1 MARVVESS
9 LREMDRGVIEAA
21 EAMGCTPWQI
31 VTKVLLPECRPS
43 LISGCTTATITILS
57 YGAMAGSIGAGGLGA
72 MALLRG
78 YGRGWDVALYVSVIL
93 LVILVQIIQSIGT
106 SLAVKTDR
114 RVHQPR
120 AKRKEEENNKMK
132 RKLTVLAL
140 ALALLLSLAA
150 CGGGDGKTITVGATP
165 APHAEILEVAKEVL
179 AEEGYTLEIKE
190 YDDYIMP
197 NTAVEEEE
205 LDANYFQH
213 ITYLN
218 DFNESNGTH
227 LVSVGSIHYEPFG
240 IYAGKTASL
249 DALAD
254 GAQIAIPN
262 DATNGGRALL
272 LLAQEGLITLE
283 EGAGITA
290 TVDDIVENPH
300 SFEIVELE
308 ARLLPTTLQDVDVAV
323 INGNYAIDAG
333 LNIADALAI
342 ESAEGE
348 AATAYANVLVVK
360 EGHENDEGIQALLA
374 ALESDEVKAFIDETY
389 DGAVVPLF

>member
-1 MARVVESS
+1 
-9 LREMDRGVIEAA
+9 
-21 EAMGCTPWQI
+21 
-31 VTKVLLPECRPS
+31 
-43 LISGCTTATITILS
+43 
-57 YGAMAGSIGAGGLGA
+57 
-72 MALLRG
+72 
-78 YGRGWDVALYVSVIL
+78 
-93 LVILVQIIQSIGT
+93 
-106 SLAVKTDR
+106 
-114 RVHQPR
+114 
-120 AKRKEEENNKMK
+120 MK

-300 SFEIVELE
+300 NFEIVELE

-348 AATAYANVLVVK
+348 AATAYANVRVVK

-389 DGAVVPLF
+389 DGAVVPVF